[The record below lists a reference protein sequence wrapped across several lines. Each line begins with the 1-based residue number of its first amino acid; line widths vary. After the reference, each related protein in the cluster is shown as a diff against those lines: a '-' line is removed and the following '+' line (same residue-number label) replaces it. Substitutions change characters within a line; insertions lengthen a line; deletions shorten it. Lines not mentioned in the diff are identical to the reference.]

1 MFLYQKENTISM
13 RVLFIHADFI
23 EFEAKQK
30 AMKNAE
36 KIEKKRERYEE
47 VLVAF
52 ISVEK
57 GDTQIIEKAKSE
69 IEDVAQKVNA
79 TRLVLYPYA
88 HLSSN
93 LASSDEAME
102 VLKSLESLLGEK
114 YEVHRAPFGWYK
126 SFVISCK
133 GHPLSELSKEIRV
146 AEKEEVSE
154 ALKAEKRTTY
164 WYIMTLDGKMHPVEE
179 FDYTQYP
186 NLRKFMEYEISGT
199 RAVKQIPPHVE
210 LMQKLE
216 IADYEPGSD
225 SGNMRYYPK
234 GKLIKALIEDYV
246 EQKVLDYGAM
256 EVETPIMYD
265 FEHPSLKSYLNRFPA
280 RQYIVMSGKDKY
292 FLRFAACFGQF
303 LLMHDATFSYKHLP
317 LKVYELAKYAF
328 RREQKGELVGLRR
341 LRAFTMPD
349 MHTFAADIHQ
359 AMDEFKNQYK
369 MAIEVLKD
377 FGLEL
382 GDYEVAI
389 RFTRDFY
396 EENREFVESLVKIVN
411 RPVLIQMWDE
421 RFFYFVLKF
430 EFNFVDAMNKAAAL
444 STVQIDV
451 ENAQRYEI
459 TYYDEEGE
467 KKYPHILH
475 CSPSG
480 AVERV
485 IYAMLEKA
493 YLDSK
498 KGKKPMLPVWLSPV
512 QVRVIPVSD
521 SFTGCSI
528 DFMSQL
534 KSTGIRVDVDDREM
548 SVSKKIREAEMEWIP
563 YIVVIGEKEMKS
575 GKITVRIRGNGVKEM
590 EKDALK
596 NEILEKIRGKP
607 FRKLPLPEMLSMR
620 PKFR

>member
-1 MFLYQKENTISM
+1 M
-13 RVLFIHADFI
+13 RILFIHADFI
-23 EFEAKQK
+23 EFEAKEK
-30 AMKNAE
+30 AMKSAE
-36 KIEKKRERYEE
+36 EIEKRRERFEE
-47 VLVAF
+47 CLVAF

-57 GDTQIIEKAKSE
+57 GDSGIIDRAAQE
-69 IEDVAQKVNA
+69 IEEVANKLQVD
-79 TRLVLYPYA
+79 RIVLYPYA

-93 LASSDEAME
+93 LEAPGVAVE
-102 VLKSLESLLGEK
+102 VLRALESNLSEK

-133 GHPLSELSKEIRV
+133 GHPLSELSKEIRGQ
-146 AEKEEVSE
+146 EKEEESE
-154 ALKAEKRTTY
+154 ALKAEKRTSY
-164 WYIMTLDGKMHPVEE
+164 WYIMTPDGAMHEIEE
-179 FDYTQYP
+179 FNFSDYP
-186 NLRKFMEYEISGT
+186 NLKKFVDYEISGT

-234 GKLIKALIEDYV
+234 GKLIKALIEEYV
-246 EQKVLDYGAM
+246 ESKMLDYGAM

-265 FEHPSLKSYLNRFPA
+265 YEHPSLKSYLNRFPA
-280 RQYIVMSGKDKY
+280 RQYIVLSGKDKF

-303 LLMHDATFSYKHLP
+303 LIMHDATFSYKQMPIKL
-317 LKVYELAKYAF
+317 YELAKYSF

-349 MHTFAADIHQ
+349 MHTLTADMQQ
-359 AMDEFKNQYK
+359 AMEEFRNQYSL
-369 MAIEVLKD
+369 AIEVLRD

-396 EENREFVESLVKIVN
+396 EENKEFVKSLVKIVN

-451 ENAQRYEI
+451 ENAKRYGI
-459 TYYDEEGE
+459 TYYDESGE
-467 KKYPHILH
+467 KAYPYILH
-475 CSPSG
+475 YSPSG

-493 YLDSK
+493 YMDSQR
-498 KGKKPMLPVWLSPV
+498 GKKPMLPVWLSPT

-521 SFTGCSI
+521 DYLGCSI
-528 DFMSQL
+528 DFMKEL
-534 KSTGIRVDVDDREM
+534 KDTGIRADVDDRDM

-575 GKITVRIRGNGVKEM
+575 GKITVRIRGDGVREM
-590 EKDALK
+590 EREELK
-596 NEILEKIRGKP
+596 REVLEKMEGKP
-607 FRKLPLPEMLSMR
+607 RRKLPLPELLSLR

>member
-1 MFLYQKENTISM
+1 M

-36 KIEKKRERYEE
+36 KIEKKKERFEE
-47 VLVAF
+47 CLVAF

-57 GDTQIIEKAKSE
+57 GDKSIIEKAKEE
-69 IEDVAQKVNA
+69 IVDVAEKVNA
-79 TRLVLYPYA
+79 DKIILYPYA

-93 LASSDEAME
+93 LADPNEAMD
-102 VLKSLESLLGEK
+102 VLKSLESMLSN

-126 SFVISCK
+126 SFIISCK
-133 GHPLSELSKEIRV
+133 GHPLSELSKEIKGL
-146 AEKEEVSE
+146 EKEEESE

-164 WYIMTLDGKMHPVEE
+164 WYIMTPDGELHEIKN
-179 FDYTQYP
+179 FDFSAYP
-186 NLRKFMEYEISGT
+186 TLKKFADYEISGS
-199 RAVKQIPPHVE
+199 RAVKQMPPHVE

-246 EQKVLDYGAM
+246 ESRVLEYGAM

-265 FEHPSLKSYLNRFPA
+265 YEHPSLKSYLNRFPA
-280 RQYIVMSGKDKY
+280 RQYIALSGKDKY

-303 LLMHDATFSYKHLP
+303 LIMHDATLSYRNMPVKI
-317 LKVYELAKYAF
+317 YELAKYSF

-349 MHTFAADIHQ
+349 MHTFTSDIDQ
-359 AMDEFKNQYK
+359 AKEAFKEQYSL
-369 MAIEVLKD
+369 AIDILKD

-396 EENREFVESLVKIVN
+396 EENRDFIRSLVEIVK

-430 EFNFVDAMNKAAAL
+430 EFNFVDTMNKAAAL

-451 ENAQRYEI
+451 ENAERYEI
-459 TYYDEEGE
+459 TYYDENGE
-467 KKYPHILH
+467 KKYPFILH

-493 YLDSK
+493 YMVSK
-498 KGKKPMLPVWLSPV
+498 KGKKPMLPLWLSPT

-521 SFTGCSI
+521 NYLGCSI
-528 DFMSQL
+528 DFMNEL
-534 KSTGIRVDVDDREM
+534 KKDGIRVDVDDREM

-575 GKITVRIRGNGVKEM
+575 GKLTVRIRGQEIKEM
-590 EKDALK
+590 ERDTLK
-596 NEILEKIRGKP
+596 KEILEKIEGKP
-607 FRKLPLPEMLSMR
+607 NRKLPLPELLSLR

>member
-1 MFLYQKENTISM
+1 M

-23 EFEAKQK
+23 EFEAREK
-30 AMKNAE
+30 AMKSAE
-36 KIEKKRERYEE
+36 EIERRKERYEE
-47 VLVAF
+47 CLVAF

-57 GDTQIIEKAKSE
+57 GDRGIVDKASE
-69 IEDVAQKVNA
+69 EIKDVAQKLNVV
-79 TRLVLYPYA
+79 RLVLYPYA

-93 LASSDEAME
+93 LAEPQEALE
-102 VLKSLESLLGEK
+102 VLKSLEERLSSE

-133 GHPLSELSKEIRV
+133 GHPLSELSKEIRGEGE
-146 AEKEEVSE
+146 EKEEESE

-164 WYIMTLDGKMHPVEE
+164 WYIMTPDGAMHEIDD
-179 FDYTQYP
+179 FDFSKYP
-186 NLRKFMEYEISGT
+186 NLKKFADYEISGS
-199 RAVKQIPPHVE
+199 RAVRQIPPHVE

-246 EQKVLDYGAM
+246 ESRVLDYGAM

-265 FEHPSLKSYLNRFPA
+265 YEHPSLKSYLNRFPA
-280 RQYIVMSGKDKY
+280 RQYIVLSGKNKY

-303 LLMHDATFSYKHLP
+303 LIMHDATFSYKHMP
-317 LKVYELAKYAF
+317 IKIYELAKYSF

-349 MHTFAADIHQ
+349 MHTLTADIHQ
-359 AMDEFKNQYK
+359 AMEEFKNQYSL
-369 MAIEVLKD
+369 AIDILKD

-396 EENREFVESLVKIVN
+396 EENKEFIKSLVEIVN

-451 ENAQRYEI
+451 ENAKRYGI

-467 KKYPHILH
+467 KKYPYILH
-475 CSPSG
+475 YSPSG

-493 YLDSK
+493 YMDSRR
-498 KGKKPMLPVWLSPV
+498 GKKPMLPLWLSPT
-512 QVRVIPVSD
+512 QVRIIPVSD
-521 SFTGCSI
+521 SFLGCSI
-528 DFMSQL
+528 DFMNEL
-534 KSTGIRVDVDDREM
+534 KREGIRADVDDRDM

-575 GKITVRIRGNGVKEM
+575 GKVTVRIRGDGVREM
-590 EKDALK
+590 ERASLK
-596 NEILEKIRGKP
+596 REILQKMEGKP
-607 FRKLPLPEMLSMR
+607 RRKLPLPELLSMR

>member
-1 MFLYQKENTISM
+1 M

-36 KIEKKRERYEE
+36 KIEKKKERFEE
-47 VLVAF
+47 CLVAF

-57 GDTQIIEKAKSE
+57 GDKSIIEKAKEE
-69 IEDVAQKVNA
+69 IVDVAEKVNA
-79 TRLVLYPYA
+79 DKIILYPYA

-93 LASSDEAME
+93 LADPNEAMD
-102 VLKSLESLLGEK
+102 VLKSLESMLSN

-126 SFVISCK
+126 SFIISCK
-133 GHPLSELSKEIRV
+133 GHPLSELSKEIKGL
-146 AEKEEVSE
+146 EKEEESE

-164 WYIMTLDGKMHPVEE
+164 WYIMTPDGELHEIKN
-179 FDYTQYP
+179 FDFSAYP
-186 NLRKFMEYEISGT
+186 TLKKFADYEISGS
-199 RAVKQIPPHVE
+199 RAVKQMPPHVE

-246 EQKVLDYGAM
+246 ESRVLEYGAM

-265 FEHPSLKSYLNRFPA
+265 YEHPSLKSYLNRFPA
-280 RQYIVMSGKDKY
+280 RQYIALSGKDKY

-303 LLMHDATFSYKHLP
+303 LIMHDATLSYRNMPVKI
-317 LKVYELAKYAF
+317 YELAKYSF

-349 MHTFAADIHQ
+349 MHTFTSDIDQ
-359 AMDEFKNQYK
+359 AKEAFKEQYSL
-369 MAIEVLKD
+369 AIDILKD

-389 RFTRDFY
+389 RFIRDFY
-396 EENREFVESLVKIVN
+396 EENRDFIRSLVEIVK

-430 EFNFVDAMNKAAAL
+430 EFNFVDTMNKAAAL
-444 STVQIDV
+444 STVPIDV
-451 ENAQRYEI
+451 ENAERYEI
-459 TYYDEEGE
+459 TYYDENGE
-467 KKYPHILH
+467 KKYPFILH

-493 YLDSK
+493 YMVSK
-498 KGKKPMLPVWLSPV
+498 KGKKPMLPLWLSPT

-521 SFTGCSI
+521 NYLGCSI
-528 DFMSQL
+528 DFMNEL
-534 KSTGIRVDVDDREM
+534 KKDGIRVDVDDREM

-575 GKITVRIRGNGVKEM
+575 GKLTVRIRGQEIKEM
-590 EKDALK
+590 ERDTLK
-596 NEILEKIRGKP
+596 KEILEKIEGKP
-607 FRKLPLPEMLSMR
+607 NRKLPLPELLSLR

>member
-1 MFLYQKENTISM
+1 M

-36 KIEKKRERYEE
+36 KIEKKKERFKEC
-47 VLVAF
+47 LVAF

-57 GDTQIIEKAKSE
+57 GDKSIIEKAKEE
-69 IEDVAQKVNA
+69 IVNVAEKVNA
-79 TRLVLYPYA
+79 DKIILYPYA

-93 LASSDEAME
+93 LADSNEAME
-102 VLKSLESLLGEK
+102 VLKSLESMLSN

-133 GHPLSELSKEIRV
+133 GHPLSELSKEIKGV
-146 AEKEEVSE
+146 EKEEESE

-164 WYIMTLDGKMHPVEE
+164 WYIMTPDGELHEIKN
-179 FDYTQYP
+179 FDFSAYP
-186 NLRKFMEYEISGT
+186 NLKKFADYEISGS

-246 EQKVLDYGAM
+246 ESRVLGYGAM

-265 FEHPSLKSYLNRFPA
+265 YEHPSLKSYLNRFPA
-280 RQYIVMSGKDKY
+280 RQYIALSGKDKY

-303 LLMHDATFSYKHLP
+303 LIMHDATLSYRNMPVKI
-317 LKVYELAKYAF
+317 YELAKYSF
-328 RREQKGELVGLRR
+328 RREQKGELAGLRR

-349 MHTFAADIHQ
+349 MHTFTSDMDQAKEAFKEQYSLAIDI
-359 AMDEFKNQYK
+359 
-369 MAIEVLKD
+369 LKD

-396 EENREFVESLVKIVN
+396 EENRDFIRSLVEIVK

-430 EFNFVDAMNKAAAL
+430 EFNFVDTMNKAAAL

-451 ENAQRYEI
+451 ENAERYGI
-459 TYYDEEGE
+459 TYYDENGE
-467 KKYPHILH
+467 KKYPFILH

-493 YLDSK
+493 YMVSK
-498 KGKKPMLPVWLSPV
+498 KGKKPMLPLWLSPT

-521 SFTGCSI
+521 NYLGCSI
-528 DFMSQL
+528 DFMNEL
-534 KSTGIRVDVDDREM
+534 KKDGIRVDVDDREM

-575 GKITVRIRGNGVKEM
+575 GKLTVRIRGQEIKEM
-590 EKDALK
+590 ERDTLK
-596 NEILEKIRGKP
+596 KEILEKIEGKP
-607 FRKLPLPEMLSMR
+607 KRKLPLPELLSLR